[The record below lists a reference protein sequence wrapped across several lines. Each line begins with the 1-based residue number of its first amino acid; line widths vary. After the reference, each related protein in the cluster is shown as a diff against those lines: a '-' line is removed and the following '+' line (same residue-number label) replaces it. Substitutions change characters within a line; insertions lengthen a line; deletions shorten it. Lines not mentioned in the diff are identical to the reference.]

1 MATFYVLPA
10 RPLFEQMIDRLLAEW
25 LPTVPGPV
33 IPAEE
38 LTDLVRANAERKAD
52 IFIVY
57 RDELPEG
64 VNVIDGLRDAFGAEN
79 GDDITEL
86 HLAPN
91 GQVRAKSFRLGLMA
105 AA

>member
-10 RPLFEQMIDRLLAEW
+10 RPLFEQMMDRMLAEW
-25 LPTVPGPV
+25 LPTLPGPL

-38 LTDLVRANAERKAD
+38 LTEFVRDHAERKAD
-52 IFIVY
+52 TFIVY

-64 VNVIDGLRDAFGAEN
+64 MGLLEGLRDAFGAES
-79 GDDITEL
+79 GDDVVEL
-86 HLAPN
+86 HWGPN
-91 GQVRAKSFRLGLMA
+91 GQIRARSTRLGLMA

>member
-10 RPLFEQMIDRLLAEW
+10 RPLFEQMMDRLLAEW
-25 LPTVPGPV
+25 LPTVPGP
-33 IPAEE
+33 ILPAEE
-38 LTDLVRANAERKAD
+38 LTDLVRTHVERKAE

-64 VNVIDGLRDAFGAEN
+64 VDLIDGLRDAFGAEN
-79 GDDITEL
+79 GDDIIEL
-86 HLAPN
+86 HLASN
-91 GQVRAKSFRLGLMA
+91 GQIRAKSLRLGLMA